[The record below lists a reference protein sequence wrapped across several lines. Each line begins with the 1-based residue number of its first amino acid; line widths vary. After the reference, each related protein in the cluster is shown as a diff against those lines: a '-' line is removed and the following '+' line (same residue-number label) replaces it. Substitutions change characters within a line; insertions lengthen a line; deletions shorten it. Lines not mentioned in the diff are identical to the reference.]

1 MMYFI
6 YFSTLAIVLFA
17 PVCLYRRRSRF
28 IARFCIMMRCSDNFM
43 KFYCYMLLLAVIG
56 IHSITF
62 NTKPLDYGLMFSSV
76 LMILMFN
83 TRWSRK
89 VIELLN
95 TDIRYLYGIMVLAM
109 LVSFVPHMLTIG
121 ITLAIVLIGICFWPS
136 EEFTSREKQ
145 IMIRDYNIACRRND
159 YRDFIDTY
167 FQWKKRTTEIPKMEV
182 IIGKQNQNASAALI
196 EEADAEEI
204 T

>member
-1 MMYFI
+1 
-6 YFSTLAIVLFA
+6 
-17 PVCLYRRRSRF
+17 
-28 IARFCIMMRCSDNFM
+28 
-43 KFYCYMLLLAVIG
+43 
-56 IHSITF
+56 
-62 NTKPLDYGLMFSSV
+62 
-76 LMILMFN
+76 
-83 TRWSRK
+83 
-89 VIELLN
+89 
-95 TDIRYLYGIMVLAM
+95 MVLAM